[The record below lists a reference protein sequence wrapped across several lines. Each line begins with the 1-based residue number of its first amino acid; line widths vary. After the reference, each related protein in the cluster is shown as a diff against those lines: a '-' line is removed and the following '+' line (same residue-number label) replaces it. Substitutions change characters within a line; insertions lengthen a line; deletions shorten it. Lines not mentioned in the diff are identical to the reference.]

1 MLKILQNNLKLF
13 TDLTHS
19 VFLALVHKN
28 IQAVVLGLVPFI
40 HVVADVVEV
49 QKWLL
54 AIRTHLCAR
63 ITFLLGRGTRVG
75 DREEG
80 QSKADCGVDILES
93 SDSLGSS
100 SDERS
105 TSEGEETGQSSLLV
119 VTTGTSMLKPF
130 RASGAPDEP
139 RELFFLL
146 RKFAR
151 RS

>member
-1 MLKILQNNLKLF
+1 MPE
-13 TDLTHS
+13 
-19 VFLALVHKN
+19 LVN
-28 IQAVVLGLVPFI
+28 
-40 HVVADVVEV
+40 E
-49 QKWLL
+49 
-54 AIRTHLCAR
+54 R
-63 ITFLLGRGTRVG
+63 RG
-75 DREEG
+75 
-80 QSKADCGVDILES
+80 KAKQTAGGVDILES

-105 TSEGEETGQSSLLV
+105 TSEGEETGQSSLQV